1 MLIIAERIN
10 ATREPVAKALA
21 ERDAGFI
28 QAEAKRQADA
38 GADFLDVNTALSPE
52 AERDL
57 MVWAVETIRE
67 VSEAPLS
74 IDSASPEVAR
84 AGLQRLPKGT
94 ALLNSIS
101 GESGRLE
108 GMLPLVQE
116 FETKVVALAMDD
128 EGMPASSKD
137 RWRALERIF
146 ARTDAAGIARDR
158 IYVDPLVRPVATN
171 PEQAAQ
177 CLAMI
182 REVAEK
188 GEGAR
193 TTLGLS
199 NISFGLPQRRHLNRT
214 FLAMAVGAGLTGVI
228 LDPLEPDLVA
238 TVMAADCLTGQD
250 EFCMAYITAQREGR
264 L

>member
-10 ATREPVAKALA
+10 ATRQPVAKALEA
-21 ERDAGFI
+21 RDAEFI
-28 QAEAKRQADA
+28 RTEARRQAEA
-38 GADFLDVNTALSPE
+38 GASFLDVNTALSPE

-57 MVWAVETIRE
+57 MVWAVETVRE
-67 VSEAPLS
+67 AVEAPLS

-84 AGLQRLPKGT
+84 AGLERLPKGS

-101 GESGRLE
+101 AETGRLE

-128 EGMPASSKD
+128 EGMPASCED

-146 ARTDAAGIARDR
+146 ARTDAAGIGRDR
-158 IYVDPLVRPVATN
+158 LYVDPLVRPAATN

-188 GEGAR
+188 GGGAQ

-199 NISFGLPQRRHLNRT
+199 NISFGLPERHHLNRT
-214 FLAMAVGAGLTGVI
+214 FLAMAVGAGLTGAI

-238 TVMAADCLTGQD
+238 TAMAADCLTGRD
-250 EFCMAYITAQREGR
+250 EYCMAYITAQREGR